1 MRYLLYALTLLL
13 SSSLLFFV
21 QPMVAKMVTPVLGGS
36 PAVWNTCMVFFQA
49 LLLAGYAY
57 AHASTG
63 WLGTRR
69 QSLLHLGIM
78 VIGVLFLPI
87 GIEPPADPASLAHPA
102 LWLLGALMLGV
113 GWPFFVIST
122 SAPLL
127 QKWFSTTDHP
137 DAADP
142 YHLYAASNIGSFVGL
157 VAYPFVL
164 EPRIGVQTQTILWM
178 IAYIV
183 LIAAVAACAL
193 ALWRSPQP
201 DSSEPATEPPR
212 APQPLSWARRGRWM
226 LWAFVPS
233 SMMLAVTSF
242 VTTDIAPV
250 PMLWIP
256 PLAIYLLS
264 FVLVFARAEFFRS
277 IWVFALFPVA
287 LLGLATILF
296 IQVSSPLEWVT
307 GAHFAG
313 LLLFS
318 LVFHGLLAADRPST
332 HHLTGFFLWMS
343 VGGALGGLFNALL
356 APIIFERLIDYPVIL
371 ILAALAFPPTL
382 YRHRATRVTL
392 ALSVLVAGY
401 FVGRDITIYFGLER
415 SRELATLAALAL
427 SLGAPLIVALTRYRV
442 LTPGLLAVPLMLTSY
457 YLAMPDAHE
466 LHAERS
472 FFAANQVIETSDGGY
487 HKLYNGTTLHGV
499 QARDKE
505 FSQVPLSYYY
515 LTGPLGQLFEVLSKR
530 PERHPF
536 AVVGLG
542 TGAIAS
548 YTRKGQQADF
558 FEIDPAIARIA
569 QDPRYFT
576 YLEECRGECRVI
588 LGDGRLQLAQMPDER
603 YELIVLD
610 AYSSTAIPVHLLTLE
625 AVELYLKK
633 LRPDGVLAFHIS
645 NRHLDL
651 QPPLTRIAGE
661 LGLVVRGRDHWVDAN
676 DPVYNLYVDGSDW
689 ILLARSEEALAELID
704 DPDWYDY
711 QPEAKLRVWTD
722 DYANI
727 FDAYLMDE

>member
-49 LLLAGYAY
+49 MLLGGYVY
-57 AHASTG
+57 AHASTR

-69 QSLLHLGIM
+69 QSLVHLAVMIA
-78 VIGVLFLPI
+78 GVLFLPI
-87 GIEPPADPASLAHPA
+87 GFEPPTDAASLENPA
-102 LWLLGALMLGV
+102 LWLLGALFLGV

-142 YHLYAASNIGSFVGL
+142 YHLYAASNVGSFFGL
-157 VAYPFVL
+157 VAYPFL
-164 EPRIGVQTQTILWM
+164 IEPRIGVQAQTTLWM
-178 IAYIV
+178 ICYLV
-183 LIAAVAACAL
+183 LIAAVAGCAV
-193 ALWRSPQP
+193 ALWRSA
-201 DSSEPATEPPR
+201 EPAAAASEASPP
-212 APQPLSWARRGRWM
+212 AAVLPLSWGRRARWV
-226 LWAFVPS
+226 LWAFIPS

-264 FVLVFARAEFFRS
+264 FVLVFARVGWFRS
-277 IWVFALFPVA
+277 LGVFTLFPLT
-287 LLGLATILF
+287 LLGLGAMLF
-296 IQVSSPLEWVT
+296 VQLGNPLEWVA
-307 GAHFAG
+307 GAHFLG
-313 LLLFS
+313 LLIIS
-318 LVFHGLLAADRPST
+318 LVFHGLLAADRPAT
-332 HHLTGFFLWMS
+332 RHLTEFFCWMS
-343 VGGALGGLFNALL
+343 VGGALGGVFNALL
-356 APIIFERLIDYPVIL
+356 APLIFDRLLDYPALLVM
-371 ILAALAFPPTL
+371 AALAFPGALYGRRPVQITL
-382 YRHRATRVTL
+382 LLGA
-392 ALSVLVAGY
+392 ALAGY
-401 FVGRDITIYFGLER
+401 LVGRDVMIYLGLER
-415 SRELATLAALAL
+415 SREIATLGAVAL
-427 SLGAPLIVALTRYRV
+427 SLGIPTVIAFTRARV
-442 LTPGLLAVPLMLTSY
+442 LTPVLLSVPLLISTV
-457 YLAMPDAHE
+457 YLGQPEGNE

-472 FFAANQVIETSDGGY
+472 FFAANQVLTTPDGGY

-499 QARDKE
+499 QAQDDE
-505 FSQVPLSYYY
+505 FRQVPLSYYY

-542 TGAIAS
+542 TGAIAA
-548 YTRKGQQADF
+548 YTHRGQEADF
-558 FEIDPAIARIA
+558 FEIDQAIARIA
-569 QDPRYFT
+569 RDPRYFS
-576 YLEECRGECRVI
+576 YLEDCLGECRVI
-588 LGDGRLQLAQMPDER
+588 LGDGRLQLAQMPEER

-610 AYSSTAIPVHLLTLE
+610 AYSSTAIPVHLLTRE
-625 AVELYLKK
+625 AIEMYLDK
-633 LRPDGVLAFHIS
+633 LTPDGILAFHIS

-661 LGLVVRGRDHWVDAN
+661 LGLVVRGRDQWVDAD

-689 ILLARSEEALAELID
+689 LMMARNEEAFGALID
-704 DPDWYDY
+704 HPSWHEYK
-711 QPEAKLRVWTD
+711 PEPNLRVWTD

-727 FDAYLMDE
+727 FDAYIMDF